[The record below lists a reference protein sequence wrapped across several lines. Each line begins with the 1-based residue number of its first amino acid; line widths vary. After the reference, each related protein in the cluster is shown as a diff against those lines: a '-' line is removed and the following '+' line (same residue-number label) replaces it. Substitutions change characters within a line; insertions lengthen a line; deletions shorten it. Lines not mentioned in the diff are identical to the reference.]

1 MKKEVSVL
9 GAGSWGTALAYVLY
23 SNGHRVKLW
32 DAYPEIL
39 QQIQNTHKHKN
50 LPDLLIDDNT
60 FAFAYSLQEAFEE
73 SDFLITVIPSQIYKH
88 FWKTIKP
95 YIKPHQIIVNCSK
108 GIDVENTKF
117 IIDLLKE
124 CIPEYNL
131 HHYAVLSG
139 PSYAMEVVKKIPTAI
154 VAASSDI
161 NTAKKVQNL
170 FGNNW
175 FRVYTNTDVIGVELA
190 GAVKNVIAIASG
202 IARGIGYGVNTSAA
216 LITRGNAEIVRLGIA
231 LGANVE
237 TFFGLAGIGDLML
250 TALSDQSRNFSF
262 GKLLGQGLSF
272 NEAKNSIKTVIEGI
286 DTVKSAKSL
295 AKKQGVEMPIV
306 ETVYRVLFEKL
317 SPLDAVKELMS
328 RDLKSESFVK
338 NRGS

>member
-1 MKKEVSVL
+1 M
-9 GAGSWGTALAYVLY
+9 AYVL
-23 SNGHRVKLW
+23 SNNGHNVKLW

-39 QQIQNTHKHKN
+39 QEIQSTYKHKN
-50 LPDLLIDDNT
+50 LPGLSINEST
-60 FAFAYSLQEAFEE
+60 FTFVYSLPEAFDE
-73 SDFLITVIPSQIYKH
+73 SDFIITVIPSQIYKH
-88 FWKTIKP
+88 FWKSIKS
-95 YIKPHQIIVNCSK
+95 YLKPHQILVNCSK

-124 CIPEYNL
+124 AIPEYNL
-131 HHYAVLSG
+131 HQYAVLSG
-139 PSYAMEVVKKIPTAI
+139 PSYATEVIKKIPTAI
-154 VAASSDI
+154 VAASSGI
-161 NTAKKVQNL
+161 ETAKKVQHL

-202 IARGIGYGVNTSAA
+202 ISRGIGYGINTSAA
-216 LITRGNAEIVRLGIA
+216 LITRGNAEIVRLGIS
-231 LGANVE
+231 LGANIE

-272 NEAKNSIKTVIEGI
+272 DEAKKSIKTVIEGI

-306 ETVYRVLFEKL
+306 ETVYKVLFEKL
-317 SPLDAVKELMS
+317 HPLEAVKELMT
-328 RDLKSESFVK
+328 RDLKSENFIRRV
-338 NRGS
+338 

>member
-1 MKKEVSVL
+1 MKKKLSVL
-9 GAGSWGTALAYVLY
+9 GAGNWGTALAWVLY
-23 SNGHRVKLW
+23 NNGHKVKLW

-39 QQIQNTHKHKN
+39 QQMQTTHRHKN
-50 LPDLLIDDNT
+50 LPDFSIDENT
-60 FAFAYSLQEAFEE
+60 FTFTYSLQEAFEE
-73 SDFLITVIPSQIYKH
+73 SDFIVTVIPSQIYKH
-88 FWKTIKP
+88 FWKTIRP
-95 YIKPHQIIVNCSK
+95 YVKPHQILINCSK

-124 CIPEYNL
+124 SIPEYNINQ
-131 HHYAVLSG
+131 YAVLSG
-139 PSYAMEVVKKIPTAI
+139 PSYATEVIKRIPTA
-154 VAASSDI
+154 VVGASSDI
-161 NTAKKVQNL
+161 GTAQKVQNL

-216 LITRGNAEIVRLGIA
+216 LITRGNAEIVRLGVS
-231 LGANVE
+231 LGANIE

-272 NEAKNSIKTVIEGI
+272 DEAKNRIKTVIEGI

-295 AKKQGVEMPIV
+295 ALKQGVEMPIV
-306 ETVYRVLFEKL
+306 ETVHRVLFEKL
-317 SPLDAVKELMS
+317 SPLDAVKELMN
-328 RDLKSESFVK
+328 RDLKAEGFIK
-338 NRGS
+338 RK

>member
-1 MKKEVSVL
+1 MKKNLSVL

-23 SNGHRVKLW
+23 NNGHKVKLW

-39 QQIQNTHKHKN
+39 KEIQITHKHKN
-50 LPDLLIDDNT
+50 LPELSLDDNT
-60 FAFAYSLQEAFEE
+60 FLFAYSVEEAFND
-73 SDFLITVIPSQIYKH
+73 SDFIITVIPSQIYKH
-88 FWKTIKP
+88 FWKTIRP
-95 YIKPHQIIVNCSK
+95 FLKPHQIIVNCSK

-124 CIPEYNL
+124 SIPEFNL
-131 HHYAVLSG
+131 KKYAVLSG
-139 PSYAMEVVKKIPTAI
+139 PSYATEVVKKIPTAV
-154 VAASSDI
+154 VAASGDI
-161 NTAKKVQNL
+161 HTAKQVQNL

-216 LITRGNAEIVRLGIA
+216 LITRGNAEIVRLGIS
-231 LGANVE
+231 LGANIE

-250 TALSDQSRNFSF
+250 TSLSDQSRNFSF
-262 GKLLGQGLSF
+262 GKLLGQGLTF
-272 NEAKNSIKTVIEGI
+272 DEAKNSIKTVIEGI
-286 DTVKSAKSL
+286 ETVRSAKAL
-295 AKKQGVEMPIV
+295 ALKQGVEMPIV

-317 SPLDAVKELMS
+317 LPMEAVRELMS
-328 RDLKSESFVK
+328 RDLKGEGFIK
-338 NRGS
+338 KI